1 LPENNP
7 KLYTDLAEWFYL
19 LTAPE
24 EYAEEAEIFRR
35 TLLAAN
41 PRIRTLLELGSG
53 GGSNASHLK
62 RHFAMT
68 LVELS
73 EAMIA
78 QSQRTNPELPHLQGD
93 MRTVRLG
100 HTFDAVFIHDA
111 IVYMTTEED
120 LRQAIL
126 TAAAHLGPGGV
137 ALLVPDHVRETY
149 RPGTDHGGHDGVGES
164 AGRALRYLEWSYDP
178 DPTDTQYTVDYAYL
192 LREKDGT
199 TRIVHDRH
207 IEGLF
212 PRATWLRL
220 MDEAGFDARLLPF
233 DHSEVEPG
241 ETEMILGVK
250 R

>member
-1 LPENNP
+1 MPENNP

>member
-1 LPENNP
+1 MPQDNP
-7 KLYTDLAEWFYL
+7 KLYTNLAEWFYL

-24 EYAEEAEIFRR
+24 DYAEEAEIFRR

-53 GGSNASHLK
+53 GGNNASHLK
-62 RHFAMT
+62 QHFAMT

-78 QSQRTNPELPHLQGD
+78 ESQRTNPELPHLQGD
-93 MRTVRLG
+93 MRTARLG

-111 IVYMTTEED
+111 IVYMTTEDD

-137 ALLVPDHVRETY
+137 ALLVPDHVRETF
-149 RPGTDHGGHDGVGES
+149 RPGTDHGGHDGVGAS
-164 AGRALRYLEWSYDP
+164 AGRGLRYLEWAYDP
-178 DPTDTQYTVDYAYL
+178 DPSDTQYTVDYAYL
-192 LREKDGT
+192 LREKDGS
-199 TRIVHDRH
+199 TRAVHDRH

-212 PRATWLRL
+212 PRETWLRL
-220 MDEAGFDARLLPF
+220 MGEAGFEARLVPF
-233 DHSEVEPG
+233 EHSEVEPG

>member
-1 LPENNP
+1 MPENNP

-53 GGSNASHLK
+53 GGNNASHLK